1 MKCPDE
7 RGDLT
12 SLLQHEF
19 IQNNF
24 QKPINMEFIQKI
36 VDEIEKDER

>member
-12 SLLQHEF
+12 SLLHHEF

-24 QKPINMEFIQKI
+24 KKAINTEFIQKI

>member
-1 MKCPDE
+1 MKCPDD

-12 SLLQHEF
+12 SLLQYEL

-24 QKPINMEFIQKI
+24 EKPINMEFIQKI